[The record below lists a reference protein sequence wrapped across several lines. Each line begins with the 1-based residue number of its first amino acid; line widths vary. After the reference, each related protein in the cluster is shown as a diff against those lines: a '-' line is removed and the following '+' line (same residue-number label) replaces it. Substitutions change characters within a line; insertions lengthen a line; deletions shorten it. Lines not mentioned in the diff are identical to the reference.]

1 MFVVD
6 DKAEMMNVMNRP
18 SAFQVCLA
26 SRRLRQ
32 PPGVVA
38 QRGITL
44 VGLLFW
50 AVLISSVAL
59 VLMKVF
65 PAVTEYRTIQSM
77 VNKAAREGG
86 STVPEIRS
94 AFERARQVEYGVESI
109 TGKDLDITKEDD
121 KVVVAFAYDKEIELV
136 APVFLLI
143 KFEGKSR

>member
-1 MFVVD
+1 
-6 DKAEMMNVMNRP
+6 MNMTNRL
-18 SAFQVCLA
+18 SAT
-26 SRRLRQ
+26 S
-32 PPGVVA
+32 

-65 PAVTEYRTIQSM
+65 PAVNEYRTIQSM

-86 STVPEIRS
+86 STVPEIRA
-94 AFERARQVEYGVESI
+94 AFNRYASIEYGVESV
-109 TGKDLDITKEDD
+109 KASDLDITKEED

-136 APVFLLI
+136 SPVFLLI